1 MTPSAATEKGST
13 FVSPWNEAY
22 WLTRAWM
29 FGSMVLACGRWARSA
44 STPRATKMDVV
55 RL

>member
-22 WLTRAWM
+22 WLTSAWM
-29 FGSMVLACGRWARSA
+29 FGSMSLACGRWARSA